1 MHKKFYNFLL
11 PILGAVVV
19 VGSGFS
25 AWIFDELATVEDSVV
40 NGKVTVEK
48 GAVAKDLEITA
59 DVNNFNIVLD
69 QEGISFKKEGGEPLT
84 EINFTWTLT
93 VEAIAGY
100 LPTSITGKYD
110 TTVTFNEAATTHLTK
125 TFEDVNDGLLTF
137 TTTSSAEDHA
147 GTVTYTAK
155 TTVTMESLGLDYAS
169 KPTTYANYKTMY
181 DAFEASGTNAVV
193 ITASFVEE
201 SLSITK

>member
-25 AWIFDELATVEDSVV
+25 AWIFDELTTVENSVV
-40 NGKVTVEK
+40 NGKVSVEK

-69 QEGISFKKEGGEPLT
+69 QEGISFKKEGGEALT

-100 LPTSITGKYD
+100 LPTSITGEYNIA
-110 TTVTFNEAATTHLTK
+110 VTFNDTATEHLTK
-125 TFEDVNDGLLTF
+125 TFSDLSKETLTF
-137 TTTSSAEDHA
+137 NTTSSAEDHS
-147 GTVTYTAK
+147 GNVTYTAK
-155 TTVTMESLGLDYAS
+155 TTVSMDALGLAYKA
-169 KPTTYANYKTMY
+169 KPGTYAAYKTMY
-181 DAFEASGTNAVV
+181 DAFEYNGTNAVV
-193 ITASFVEE
+193 ITASFEDD